1 MKRTINKTYHVLIV
15 DDEPLIL
22 HLLRNALKDISE
34 TDDYINFKITSV
46 TNSDDARFEV
56 RKAINSNPFDFVLLD
71 ISIPCSSDN
80 LILSGEDLGVEING
94 FFPDV
99 KIIVLTNHSD
109 NFRLNN
115 ILKSLN
121 PEGFIIKS
129 DIDFHDL
136 TDAIKM
142 VLQDMPYYSKSILQL
157 MRKHIVNDFTLDK
170 TDRQLLYQISKG
182 ARTKE
187 LIEITHLSKSAIE
200 FRKRNLKTVF
210 GIEQGNDRKLII
222 SAEQHGFI

>member
-22 HLLRNALKDISE
+22 HLLRNVLNDIS
-34 TDDYINFKITSV
+34 DSDAGINFKITAV
-46 TNSDDARFEV
+46 NNSDDALYEV
-56 RKAINSNPFDFVLLD
+56 RKAVNSKPFDLVLLD
-71 ISIPCSSDN
+71 ISIPCSRDKT
-80 LILSGEDLGVEING
+80 ILSGEDLGIEIIS

-99 KIIVLTNHSD
+99 KIIVLTNQSD

-121 PEGFIIKS
+121 PDGFIIKT
-129 DIDFHDL
+129 DIDLPDL
-136 TDAIKM
+136 IGGIKT
-142 VLQDMPYYSKSILQL
+142 VLQDIPYYSKAILQL

-170 TDRQLLYQISKG
+170 IDRQLLYQISKG

-187 LIEITHLSKSAIE
+187 LIEITRLSKSAIE

-210 GIEQGNDRKLII
+210 GIDQGSDRKLII
-222 SAEQHGFI
+222 RAEQHGFI